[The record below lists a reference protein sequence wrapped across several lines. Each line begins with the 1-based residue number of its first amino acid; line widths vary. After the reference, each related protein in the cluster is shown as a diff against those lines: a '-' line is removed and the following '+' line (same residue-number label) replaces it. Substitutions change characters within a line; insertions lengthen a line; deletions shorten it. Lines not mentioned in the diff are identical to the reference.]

1 MAYRDLPMLQSGATA
16 GQNGHSP
23 APYRGQAHE
32 HGTGQVGEPG
42 SRKPPPRNAAVAN
55 PRDAYHDVPILQRP
69 PWGHWIAEY
78 FFFGGISSG
87 AFAIGTVAA
96 LAGERRR
103 DIAHAAYLISFATVL
118 PCPVCLIA
126 DLGRPARFMHML
138 RIFKPSSPMNLGAW
152 TLVAHSGFVTLAAA
166 ASLAR
171 MGRLPLAGPLL
182 RPVPLALI
190 GAPGLPFALTLGGY
204 TGVLLGTTSIPVW
217 YTSPLLGALFM
228 ASSLSTG
235 VAATALVGAAVGAVD
250 EGHYDALAPL
260 GLGLNVA
267 EIAIL
272 GGYLATSGSAA
283 RPLLRGSHGV
293 QIAVA
298 AGALLGAAACEVAA
312 MLLPRQRRLLG
323 AVGGAATL
331 TAGALIRW
339 SVVYAGHRSADDREG
354 TLEAMSPSASSPGW
368 QQSARLG
375 S

>member
-1 MAYRDLPMLQSGATA
+1 MAYRDLPVLQGGAPA

-23 APYRGQAHE
+23 APYTYRGQAHE
-32 HGTGQVGEPG
+32 HGTGRGGERG
-42 SRKPPPRNAAVAN
+42 SGQQLLRNAAVAN
-55 PRDAYHDVPILQRP
+55 PRDAYRDVPILQRP

-87 AFAIGTVAA
+87 AFAIGTVAS

-103 DIAHAAYLISFATVL
+103 DIAHAAYLISFAAVL

-126 DLGRPARFMHML
+126 DLGRPARFMYML

-152 TLVAHSGFVTLAAA
+152 TLVAHSGFATLAAA

-171 MGRLPLAGPLL
+171 MGALPLAGPLL

-190 GAPGLPFALTLGGY
+190 GAAGLPFALALGGY
-204 TGVLLGTTSIPVW
+204 TGVLLGTTSIPIW

-235 VAATALVGAAVGAVD
+235 VAAVGLAGAATDAMG

-267 EIAIL
+267 EVAIL
-272 GGYLATSGSAA
+272 GGYLATSGPAA

-312 MLLPRQRRLLG
+312 MLLPRRRRLLG
-323 AVGGAATL
+323 AMGGVATL

-339 SVVYAGHRSADDREG
+339 SIVHAGHTSADDREG
-354 TLEAMSPSASSPGW
+354 TLEAMAPSAAAPGW
-368 QQSARLG
+368 RR
-375 S
+375 